1 MSNACLLFVE
11 RSFPNNK
18 EMHLQALHLNM
29 ATSLVDEATKQIAQK
44 ILSIIEELSSES
56 ISSLS
61 NYNIY
66 MKAKTYFRLGSIA
79 LNGGTKESAREAVKH
94 YEKAQAIYNTPGVL
108 RSSAIAADYTKATIS
123 TQIAKAKAIYEATES
138 NIEEETRQ
146 CKEVYENYVKL
157 FGQEAIHT
165 IRAGAS
171 LAFAMK
177 KAFHGIES
185 ERLLVKLVAIS
196 KRAHGP
202 DHSTTKLVESYLKL
216 FKVRIVNA
224 KYKGK
229 TSIFQALRFE
239 EGKIPIRCKW
249 YQAFRNKE
257 DGKKKDAYT
266 IMGPIAKPGD
276 FCEKTLLVPPD
287 SALLVG
293 GTPVIFICRGQEE
306 LAHLNGKIGDIHSRE
321 AANGSLYYDV
331 HFEEADT
338 APCRV
343 EAKFLRILFELPE
356 AESR

>member
-1 MSNACLLFVE
+1 MASHHAYQNKLGIDMSNACLLFVE

-66 MKAKTYFRLGSIA
+66 IKAITYFRLGSIA
-79 LNGGTKESAREAVKH
+79 LNEGTKESAREAVKH
-94 YEKAQAIYNTPGVL
+94 YEKARAIYNTPGVFG
-108 RSSAIAADYTKATIS
+108 SSAIAADIKATIS

-216 FKVRIVNA
+216 FKV
-224 KYKGK
+224 
-229 TSIFQALRFE
+229 ALV
-239 EGKIPIRCKW
+239 
-249 YQAFRNKE
+249 
-257 DGKKKDAYT
+257 
-266 IMGPIAKPGD
+266 
-276 FCEKTLLVPPD
+276 L
-287 SALLVG
+287 
-293 GTPVIFICRGQEE
+293 
-306 LAHLNGKIGDIHSRE
+306 
-321 AANGSLYYDV
+321 
-331 HFEEADT
+331 
-338 APCRV
+338 
-343 EAKFLRILFELPE
+343 
-356 AESR
+356 